1 LAAAVLLALGAC
13 SGDTAGPV
21 TVASVQ
27 VQSAQTQVLPGGS
40 LQLTAT
46 ARDAAGK
53 VLDRPVEWSSQH
65 PALAGVDGSGRVT
78 AIAPGGATI
87 VARSGTAS
95 GELVVTVLPHPVA
108 SVTVAPDTATLAPGG
123 TRQLAA
129 ATKDAGGN
137 ALTGRAVSWTS
148 SNTAVATV
156 DAGGVVTA
164 HAEGTAAIRATS
176 EGVQSAPAAVTVRT
190 PIATLTIEPAT
201 ARLTVGQ
208 KQAFAVTARDA
219 AGRVLSGRAVTVAT
233 SAPAVVG
240 LQGDTLYALA
250 AGTATITAQAE
261 GRTAAAEV
269 TVVPAVAS
277 VTVAPETATLAPGGT
292 RQLAAATKDAGGNAL
307 TGRAVSWTSS
317 NTAVATV
324 DAAGGVVTAHAE
336 GTAGI
341 IATSEGVQSA
351 PAAVTVR
358 TPIATLTLEPP
369 AARLNVGQKQAFAV
383 TARDAAGRVL
393 SGRAVTVSSSAPAVV
408 GLQGDTLHALAAG
421 TATITAQAE
430 GRTAAA
436 EVTVVPAVASVA
448 VSPASAML
456 APGGTRQLTAA
467 VKDAGGSDLAN
478 RAVTWH
484 STNTAVATVNAAG
497 RVTAHADGTAG
508 IIATSEGVQSA
519 PAAVTVR
526 TPIATLTIEP
536 ATARLTVGQKQA
548 FAVTARDA
556 AGQVLSGRAVT
567 VSSSAPAVVGLQ
579 GDTLHALAAGTAT
592 ITAQAEG
599 RTATA
604 EITVA
609 IPVAFVTVSPDTATL
624 APGATR
630 QLTATVWDASG
641 NVLSGATVTWH
652 TSSPTRATVD
662 AQGKVTAQNMEGTA
676 WIRAVSE
683 GVQSPPAIIT
693 VRKPIASLSL
703 MVASV
708 QMMVDDRR
716 SYSVTAYAADGQ
728 MLTGRP
734 VTVTTSAPEVLAVTA
749 DSTFALS
756 VGVATITARAE
767 ALSVSIT
774 VTVNR
779 GPTLVG
785 GIISTDTRWTR
796 DASPYRLTSNVQVA
810 YGATLTIDPG
820 VTVEGAGRR
829 LDAWGALHA
838 VGTQALPIQL
848 TGLNV
853 GGRGEARKPFT
864 LRMERTVMDGGSLYA
879 PTGNEIYGSL
889 VLRGCTLR
897 DLSSYMYVWYPVAD
911 VVVEGNRFI
920 RTGGISVGAD
930 MRTTPIRVYIRNN
943 AFKDWTG
950 LFAVENWASYGGE
963 VMVVER
969 NSFLDVGAPT
979 LRLPAGYDDARMN
992 APSNWWGTTEEE
1004 VIGYMIEDSSDLLDA
1019 AGVIEFRPFLTA
1031 PDPGTPAPCRHFRWM
1046 TIAAWADLFPHG
1058 PRARWVDA
1066 DADRTTV
1073 HASYRIRK
1081 TNGPHAELA
1090 ELAEFSRAARCAR
1103 DCIRGRDSPSGAAT
1117 VSVRCFGPGAL
1128 RTSREAAGTVDG
1140 GRRGRMPCEFFR
1152 DGCGSRAALHGTREQ
1167 VVRTT

>member
-190 PIATLTIEPAT
+190 PIATLAI
-201 ARLTVGQ
+201 
-208 KQAFAVTARDA
+208 
-219 AGRVLSGRAVTVAT
+219 
-233 SAPAVVG
+233 
-240 LQGDTLYALA
+240 
-250 AGTATITAQAE
+250 
-261 GRTAAAEV
+261 
-269 TVVPAVAS
+269 
-277 VTVAPETATLAPGGT
+277 
-292 RQLAAATKDAGGNAL
+292 
-307 TGRAVSWTSS
+307 
-317 NTAVATV
+317 
-324 DAAGGVVTAHAE
+324 
-336 GTAGI
+336 
-341 IATSEGVQSA
+341 
-351 PAAVTVR
+351 
-358 TPIATLTLEPP
+358 EPP

-408 GLQGDTLHALAAG
+408 GLQGDTLYALAAG

-430 GRTAAA
+430 GRTASA
-436 EVTVVPAVASVA
+436 EVTVVPSVASVA

-467 VKDAGGSDLAN
+467 VKDAGGSELAD

-536 ATARLTVGQKQA
+536 AAARLAVGQKRA

-579 GDTLHALAAGTAT
+579 GDSLHALAAGTAT

-708 QMMVDDRR
+708 QMMVGDRR

-734 VTVTTSAPEVLAVTA
+734 VTVTSSAPEVLAVTA

-853 GGRGEARKPFT
+853 GGRGEAGKPFT

-889 VLRGCTLR
+889 VLRGSTLR

-911 VVVEGNRFI
+911 VVIEGNRFI

-979 LRLPAGYDDARMN
+979 LRLPAGYHDARMN
-992 APSNWWGTTEEE
+992 APSNWWGTTDED
-1004 VIGYMIEDSSDLLDA
+1004 VIGYMIEDSGDLLDA

-1031 PDPGTPAPCRHFRWM
+1031 PDPGTPAP
-1046 TIAAWADLFPHG
+1046 
-1058 PRARWVDA
+1058 
-1066 DADRTTV
+1066 
-1073 HASYRIRK
+1073 
-1081 TNGPHAELA
+1081 
-1090 ELAEFSRAARCAR
+1090 
-1103 DCIRGRDSPSGAAT
+1103 
-1117 VSVRCFGPGAL
+1117 
-1128 RTSREAAGTVDG
+1128 
-1140 GRRGRMPCEFFR
+1140 
-1152 DGCGSRAALHGTREQ
+1152 
-1167 VVRTT
+1167 